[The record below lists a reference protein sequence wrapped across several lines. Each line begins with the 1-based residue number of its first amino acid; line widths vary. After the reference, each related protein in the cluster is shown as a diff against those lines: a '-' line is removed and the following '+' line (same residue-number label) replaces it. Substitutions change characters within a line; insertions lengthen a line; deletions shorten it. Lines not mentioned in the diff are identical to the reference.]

1 MINRFLILVHTI
13 LSKMFQHVFPQVQL
27 RDESAED
34 FENENIPE
42 LLYLNISLQV
52 GKTVYHISLI
62 ILMTR
67 KTCLK
72 MPELV
77 AQLSMIVSLRLMRIL

>member
-1 MINRFLILVHTI
+1 
-13 LSKMFQHVFPQVQL
+13 MFQHVCLQVQL

-52 GKTVYHISLI
+52 GETVFYILLL
-62 ILMTR
+62 ILMIR